1 MVITIAILISL
12 VVSLGISIYFYKI
25 NLENNRAHQLKKAAD
40 KKIEEINE
48 NYGKI
53 VNQYNLLVS
62 DFKSQQSQANAAIKV
77 FTSKNDEFTEKIKT
91 LENSIK
97 SIQSIEAKI
106 NGYSEVL
113 TDLNDMTEQV
123 EENLSRIQKESG
135 IIKKTTDELA
145 KQQHAVEVISKQSHK
160 LQAIFLKKTKNN

>member
-48 NYGKI
+48 NYRKI

-97 SIQSIEAKI
+97 TLNLHNYSIA
-106 NGYSEVL
+106 
-113 TDLNDMTEQV
+113 
-123 EENLSRIQKESG
+123 
-135 IIKKTTDELA
+135 
-145 KQQHAVEVISKQSHK
+145 
-160 LQAIFLKKTKNN
+160 